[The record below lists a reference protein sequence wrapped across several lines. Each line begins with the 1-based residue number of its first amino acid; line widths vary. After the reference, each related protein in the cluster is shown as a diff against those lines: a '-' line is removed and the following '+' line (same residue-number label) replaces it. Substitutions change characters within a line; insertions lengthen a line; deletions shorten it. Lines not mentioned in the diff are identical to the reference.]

1 MIISASRR
9 TDIPRFHVEW
19 FLDRIDAGS
28 VEIVNPFNARQV
40 RTVSLAPADVDCL
53 VFWTRDPRPLLPH
66 LADLDARGYRYYF
79 MITLT
84 GYPPELEPRASPVAE
99 IVDVFFRLHEMI
111 GSARTIWRYDPLFLS
126 NVTDA
131 RFHARN
137 FGALARA
144 LSGTTERVVLS
155 AYDEY
160 RRSKGR
166 VAALSGR
173 GIEAR
178 PAHDEDGRLR
188 PEARDLLG
196 ELASIARGEG
206 LEARSCAEKDDLG
219 GLGIEAN
226 ACADGELI
234 QRLWGLRIDGKKDR
248 SQRPACRCAA
258 SVDIGTYGTCPA
270 GCVYCYAT

>member
-9 TDIPRFHVEW
+9 TDIPRYHAAW

-28 VEIVNPFNARQV
+28 VEVVNPFNARQA

-53 VFWTRDPRPLLPH
+53 VFWTRDPRPLLPS

-84 GYPPELEPRASPVAE
+84 GYPRELEPRAPPVAE
-99 IVDVFFRLHEMI
+99 IVDVFHRLQDAI
-111 GSARTIWRYDPLFLS
+111 GSARVIWRYDPLFLS

-131 RFHARN
+131 AFHLRN
-137 FGALARA
+137 FGALAGA
-144 LSGTTERVVLS
+144 LSGSTERVVLS

-166 VAALSGR
+166 VAALAGQ

-178 PAHDEDGRLR
+178 PAHDAEGRLL
-188 PEARDLLG
+188 PEARELLG
-196 ELASIARGEG
+196 AAASVARGEG
-206 LEARSCAEKDDLG
+206 LMPASCAEKDDLS

-226 ACADGELI
+226 ACVDGELI
-234 QRLWGLRIDGKKDR
+234 RRLWGLPSHGKQDR